1 MGEPNNLQEVREDHK
16 RVIGGE
22 VNTAWGAGLG
32 RTRVPARYRRVA
44 VFCAPYNVTRSPKA
58 GMEAGMEDAYDLLEE
73 VAISLS
79 FSPGALE

>member
-44 VFCAPYNVTRSPKA
+44 VGELGGSV
-58 GMEAGMEDAYDLLEE
+58 
-73 VAISLS
+73 S
-79 FSPGALE
+79 FRTDPSQHGGTYSRDGSIVCDFA